1 MLTTKQA
8 TGLPE
13 LAMGQNSSQV
23 AESSVDGYDGEL
35 EPLKICYSRLLK
47 SNLTTEEEIVNG
59 TPDTPIDWQELPS
72 QRSLVAHTDSEQA
85 FDKEKTR
92 KRKRSKKREGA
103 RTVDPELHSKVEQSA
118 RTLLEMKGAHELER
132 AYGNEDDRAAS
143 SQILSETLVQA
154 SPELPENFG
163 TGSALEAQKP
173 RKARREKKSRR
184 PEKRKAADS
193 DAADL
198 AMMLVEDEPSG
209 TNGDLVP
216 STHIYPD
223 PHIQQY
229 QYEPTSPID
238 SDVTLG
244 RGVVASISANS
255 KYLPDT
261 GEHTDSNHTIEP
273 LGCSSHNAQFASVR
287 SPAPKIAS
295 QSKNAE
301 KKRKSK
307 SSYIASSPPQS
318 AASLA
323 VAANAANALIDPA
336 LTAHQGDIWV
346 IPDSQADHT
355 PGNNTQDS
363 IETSTSTQQRTTKR
377 KRRLPDVNGYQADS
391 SKPLKKV
398 KSSDGLKKSVAKEKA
413 KMNPSGMKDS
423 STLGPFDDV
432 EISLLADFMEKYRDY
447 HDLSEHQLN
456 EKVHMTGRGGGPKDG
471 FWDDVSDVLPYRT
484 RQSIMKVCRRRF
496 HNYDKR
502 GKWTPDEDELLEQAQ
517 NEKPNK
523 WKEIGETIGRLPE
536 DCRDRW
542 RNYLKCG
549 DKRKTDIWTEKEV
562 IMLKDAVAECR
573 ESMRSAKAKQA
584 KTPTIKEG
592 FGSFSVGPTEE
603 DDEDNDVDLINW
615 SVVSEKMGNIR
626 SRLQCLYK
634 WKKLKQNEE
643 LEIEKRQK
651 EAEEDDHFS
660 DPDHPVKPAKI
671 TWRTKRAKANFAKML
686 PGDKLEILRALAES
700 STYEEKNI
708 PWRLLSS
715 QAWRGQWSTVDRKEA
730 FAQMKN
736 CIPGHERFS
745 LQELV
750 QMLIEIIEEL
760 EPSDRHDL
768 FYVAPE
774 PPQEAGTGSRKKRRR
789 KQQSKEIERNVDDAM
804 AAVNGGWLH
813 PSRVTAN
820 SQARRPQH
828 TASNSP
834 VDEVMVQQ
842 MQLLQQA

>member
-1 MLTTKQA
+1 MLKTRQA

-23 AESSVDGYDGEL
+23 AEGSVNGHDGEL
-35 EPLKICYSRLLK
+35 EILKMCYSRLLK
-47 SNLTTEEEIVNG
+47 SNLMTEEETVNG
-59 TPDTPIDWQELPS
+59 TPDAPIDWQEPPS
-72 QRSLVAHTDSEQA
+72 QRSPVAHTDSEQA
-85 FDKEKTR
+85 FDMEKER

-103 RTVDPELHSKVEQSA
+103 RTVDPEQHSRVEQSA

-132 AYGNEDDRAAS
+132 TYSNEDDRAAS

-154 SPELPENFG
+154 SPELPESFG
-163 TGSALEAQKP
+163 NGSALEAQKP
-173 RKARREKKSRR
+173 RKARKEKKSRR
-184 PEKRKAADS
+184 SEKRKAADF

-209 TNGDLVP
+209 TNDDLVP

-223 PHIQQY
+223 PHVQQY
-229 QYEPTSPID
+229 QYEPTSSID

-244 RGVVASISANS
+244 RAPVASISANG
-255 KYLPDT
+255 KYLPAT
-261 GEHTDSNHTIEP
+261 ADSNHTIEP
-273 LGCSSHNAQFASVR
+273 LSYTSHNANFASVQ
-287 SPAPKIAS
+287 SQVPKVAS

-346 IPDSQADHT
+346 IPDSQADLT

-363 IETSTSTQQRTTKR
+363 IETSSSTKQTTTKR

-391 SKPLKKV
+391 SRPLKRT

-423 STLGPFDDV
+423 STLGPFDDA

-456 EKVHMTGRGGGPKDG
+456 EKVHMTGRGGGPRDG
-471 FWDDVSDVLPYRT
+471 FWDEVSDVLPYRT

-496 HNYDKR
+496 HNYGKR

-584 KTPTIKEG
+584 KNPTIKEG
-592 FGSFSVGPTEE
+592 FGSFSVGPNEE

-634 WKKLKQNEE
+634 WKKLKHSEE
-643 LEIEKRQK
+643 VEIEKRQK
-651 EAEEDDHFS
+651 EAEEDDKFS

-671 TWRTKRAKANFAKML
+671 TWRTRRAKANFAKML

-715 QAWRGQWSTVDRKEA
+715 QSWRGQWSTIDRKEA
-730 FAQMKN
+730 FAQMKA

-750 QMLIEIIEEL
+750 QMLIEILEEL
-760 EPSDRHDL
+760 EPRDRHDL

-774 PPQEAGTGSRKKRRR
+774 PSQEVEPASRKKRSK
-789 KQQSKEIERNVDDAM
+789 KQQNKEIERDGDDEM

-834 VDEVMVQQ
+834 VDEEMAQQ
-842 MQLLQQA
+842 MQLLRQA